1 MHAFAPYEACGFTT
15 SRCNC
20 MNQINDN
27 SWLIDV
33 GVSTR
38 IRVKRSD
45 QITDQSDRT
54 KPVEPNQ
61 ELMVRRGHYKL
72 KFSLWHQIDKSC
84 FFAQW
89 WLRLFVLWFQFWYC
103 KEYSKRMGVEETGY
117 NYHLDLDCSQL
128 ANDMNIETCICVS
141 AYYQSSGSTFQG
153 GPSSNS
159 SPLETT
165 SHHHN
170 YLAPSPTPAYDSG
183 VDSTHASTPT
193 NKSR

>member
-1 MHAFAPYEACGFTT
+1 
-15 SRCNC
+15 
-20 MNQINDN
+20 
-27 SWLIDV
+27 
-33 GVSTR
+33 
-38 IRVKRSD
+38 
-45 QITDQSDRT
+45 
-54 KPVEPNQ
+54 
-61 ELMVRRGHYKL
+61 
-72 KFSLWHQIDKSC
+72 
-84 FFAQW
+84 
-89 WLRLFVLWFQFWYC
+89 
-103 KEYSKRMGVEETGY
+103 MGVEETGY

-193 NKSR
+193 NKSRYAFTALETFYFSAFRREGQEQFIVLLLPLAVPNSTNLLPASAGKAGKHVTRGLVG

>member
-1 MHAFAPYEACGFTT
+1 
-15 SRCNC
+15 
-20 MNQINDN
+20 
-27 SWLIDV
+27 
-33 GVSTR
+33 
-38 IRVKRSD
+38 
-45 QITDQSDRT
+45 
-54 KPVEPNQ
+54 
-61 ELMVRRGHYKL
+61 
-72 KFSLWHQIDKSC
+72 
-84 FFAQW
+84 
-89 WLRLFVLWFQFWYC
+89 
-103 KEYSKRMGVEETGY
+103 MGVEETGY

-193 NKSR
+193 NKSRYAFTALETFCISAFRPEGQEPLLILPPTHSFLRLLPMLTSISEYKILFWYS

>member
-1 MHAFAPYEACGFTT
+1 
-15 SRCNC
+15 
-20 MNQINDN
+20 
-27 SWLIDV
+27 
-33 GVSTR
+33 
-38 IRVKRSD
+38 
-45 QITDQSDRT
+45 
-54 KPVEPNQ
+54 
-61 ELMVRRGHYKL
+61 
-72 KFSLWHQIDKSC
+72 
-84 FFAQW
+84 
-89 WLRLFVLWFQFWYC
+89 
-103 KEYSKRMGVEETGY
+103 MGVEETGY

-193 NKSR
+193 NKSRYGNDHLDHL